1 MPLWT
6 QYQEMMPKKRNN
18 RKTGI
23 ESWSVTGLATT
34 AVEAAPTD
42 SGWVPKSY
50 DHPRRR
56 RSPHDSWKFL
66 EDDERTD
73 VSDPGL

>member
-42 SGWVPKSY
+42 SGVGTEELRPSET
-50 DHPRRR
+50 PEIAAR
-56 RSPHDSWKFL
+56 FL
-66 EDDERTD
+66 EIPR
-73 VSDPGL
+73 